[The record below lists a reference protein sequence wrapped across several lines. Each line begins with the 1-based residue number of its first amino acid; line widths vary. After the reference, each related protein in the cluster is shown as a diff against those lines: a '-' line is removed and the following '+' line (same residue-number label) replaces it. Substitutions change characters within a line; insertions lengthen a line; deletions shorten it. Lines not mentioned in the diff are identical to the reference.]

1 MLKRALFVVFSTCI
15 CIFAVKNLT
24 ALSKKT
30 ETNIFI
36 TLKII
41 LYGI

>member
-15 CIFAVKNLT
+15 CIFAVKKLT

-30 ETNIFI
+30 ETKLIF
-36 TLKII
+36 L
-41 LYGI
+41 